1 MMVSTPNNADSLL
14 KFIIPE
20 NRPANIAKTT
30 LNQKSLF
37 AAVNISG

>member
-1 MMVSTPNNADSLL
+1 MVNTPNNADSLL

-20 NRPANIAKTT
+20 NRPAKIPKTT

-37 AAVNISG
+37 VSVNISG